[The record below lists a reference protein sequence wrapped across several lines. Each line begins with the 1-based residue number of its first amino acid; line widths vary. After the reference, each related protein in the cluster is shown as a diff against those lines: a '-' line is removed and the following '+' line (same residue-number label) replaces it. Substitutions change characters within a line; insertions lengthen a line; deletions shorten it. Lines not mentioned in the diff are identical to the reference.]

1 MEMINNLLIKLN
13 LKQIQDLDLLQYGKN
28 GIAEIKQKY
37 LGYCY
42 AYTGFN
48 LLKRSNFFEVM
59 IKTSIRETSE

>member
-1 MEMINNLLIKLN
+1 MINNLLIKLN
-13 LKQIQDLDLLQYGKN
+13 LKQTQDLVSLQYGKN
-28 GIAEIKQKY
+28 GIAEIKQTT